1 MLHDFPKKFQ
11 SLIGRLKT
19 WYRKEICPDQVL
31 FQSLIG
37 RLKTQSGEDTNQA
50 FLLHVSIPHR

>member
-1 MLHDFPKKFQ
+1 MQIVFYKFQ

-19 WYRKEICPDQVL
+19 GAKIGQEFDAGL

-37 RLKTQSGEDTNQA
+37 RLKT
-50 FLLHVSIPHR
+50 